1 MKLSNIDF
9 IKKTEDRNSQDDFNK
24 ITKQRKLS
32 PFEIEEPNRITARL
46 EHLTANRL
54 EPFDI
59 AKERILGL
67 NDLMSINYLQL
78 GYLSSFPVCRIHIRS
93 ENGGNQGY
101 GTGFLISPN
110 LLLTN
115 NHVFGNEADPIKSI
129 AEFNYQYNLAGLP
142 AETSIYDFLPSD
154 FFYTNPEIDFT
165 IVAINLISK
174 NNSKPLSE
182 FGHLKLFEDSGKA
195 LLSENLSIIQHP
207 GGGYK
212 QIAIRE
218 NQLITSDPKSDF
230 ITYSTDTAQGSS
242 GAPVFNDQW
251 QVVALHHSG
260 VPLKDQD
267 GNIVSKDGTIW
278 EKGMDEGLIHWISN
292 EGIRISAI
300 IKDLKSRYLNNFYIK
315 EMLSL
320 DKSLPLL
327 HEFTNILKEEYKSTN
342 KENYDDNNKLKIVN
356 STSMK
361 NKLTLTIPVEFSISI
376 GQNIMPIENNL
387 ITSLPEVKNEPRFE
401 LAKAKDSNYKGR
413 NGYDPHFVK
422 TEYFKIEL
430 NDILQNQLN
439 KLAPI
444 LHQTID
450 NKYYLHYYNFSI
462 ILNKHRKL
470 CVMTAVNINGKQLN
484 SIKRE
489 NTKWILDPR
498 MHEKYQTGPFV
509 YADND
514 LDRGHMVRRLDPVW
528 GKNAEAAND
537 DTFHFTNSTPQH
549 KNLNQKTWL
558 SLEDYILSG
567 AGNERLKV
575 SVFTGPVF
583 SDDDIPYRGVLLPLE
598 FWKIAALIKKDGTPS
613 VTGYMLQ
620 QPDNIDDFRNLE
632 GIREDGFGQFKTY
645 QVPLQKIS
653 NLTGIAFDKFNKY
666 DPLHGVSFTE
676 STELI
681 EINGFEDIKL

>member
-267 GNIVSKDGTIW
+267 GNIVSKDGTI
-278 EKGMDEGLIHWISN
+278 
-292 EGIRISAI
+292 
-300 IKDLKSRYLNNFYIK
+300 
-315 EMLSL
+315 
-320 DKSLPLL
+320 
-327 HEFTNILKEEYKSTN
+327 
-342 KENYDDNNKLKIVN
+342 
-356 STSMK
+356 
-361 NKLTLTIPVEFSISI
+361 
-376 GQNIMPIENNL
+376 
-387 ITSLPEVKNEPRFE
+387 
-401 LAKAKDSNYKGR
+401 
-413 NGYDPHFVK
+413 
-422 TEYFKIEL
+422 
-430 NDILQNQLN
+430 
-439 KLAPI
+439 
-444 LHQTID
+444 
-450 NKYYLHYYNFSI
+450 
-462 ILNKHRKL
+462 
-470 CVMTAVNINGKQLN
+470 
-484 SIKRE
+484 
-489 NTKWILDPR
+489 
-498 MHEKYQTGPFV
+498 
-509 YADND
+509 
-514 LDRGHMVRRLDPVW
+514 
-528 GKNAEAAND
+528 
-537 DTFHFTNSTPQH
+537 
-549 KNLNQKTWL
+549 
-558 SLEDYILSG
+558 
-567 AGNERLKV
+567 
-575 SVFTGPVF
+575 
-583 SDDDIPYRGVLLPLE
+583 
-598 FWKIAALIKKDGTPS
+598 
-613 VTGYMLQ
+613 
-620 QPDNIDDFRNLE
+620 
-632 GIREDGFGQFKTY
+632 
-645 QVPLQKIS
+645 
-653 NLTGIAFDKFNKY
+653 
-666 DPLHGVSFTE
+666 
-676 STELI
+676 
-681 EINGFEDIKL
+681 